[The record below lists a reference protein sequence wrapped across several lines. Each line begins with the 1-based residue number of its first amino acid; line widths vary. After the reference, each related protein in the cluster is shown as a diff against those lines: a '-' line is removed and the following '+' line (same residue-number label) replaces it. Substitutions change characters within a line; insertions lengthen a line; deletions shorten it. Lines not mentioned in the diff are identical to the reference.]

1 MTTRDAFGP
10 TLRAHREQR
19 GITIEAIAD
28 VTKIG
33 VSLLSAL
40 ERNDVTR
47 WPKGIFR
54 RAFFREYAIAI
65 GLRPD
70 PLLAEFVRL
79 FPEEALSD
87 LSDAVAPLPLTLAL
101 DASAYWRLASRR
113 LVAAVVELSAVVLAG
128 AVAAWLLTAG
138 VWTSSGILALVYYPL
153 TRACPVRTPRLG
165 SVSRVIALA
174 PLEWLRRRR
183 AAATPVGEPST
194 SAPQLGTA
202 N

>member
-10 TLRAHREQR
+10 TLRAQRERR

-28 VTKIG
+28 RTKIG

-47 WPKGIFR
+47 WPRGIFR

-70 PLLAEFVRL
+70 PLLAEFLRL
-79 FPEEALSD
+79 FPEDGLPDHA
-87 LSDAVAPLPLTLAL
+87 DAVEPMPLTLAL
-101 DASAYWRLASRR
+101 DASAGRRLATRR
-113 LVAAVVELSAVVLAG
+113 LVTAVMELSAVVLAG

-138 VWTSSGILALVYYPL
+138 VWTSSGILALIYYPI
-153 TRACPVRTPRLG
+153 TRACPVRTPRLR

-174 PLEWLRRRR
+174 PVEWLRRRR
-183 AAATPVGEPST
+183 SAAAPLGDPSA